1 MVGRDWAEW
10 VIQDGPSIVVDRAA
24 AAVLVTA
31 SSPLRVDAL
40 VHPYLA
46 FPAAV
51 SSYWAGRCSLHAG
64 ALAVDG
70 KVWALVGQKE
80 GGKSSTLG
88 WFAQRGHSVV
98 TDDLL
103 IIDQGRALAGPR
115 CIDLREEASRELGA
129 GEELGVIG
137 MRTRWRVRLGPIPAC
152 LPLAGW
158 IFLSWA
164 DQLHVEPIPPGELL
178 RRIFANRALSLIP
191 PDPHVYL
198 DLAALPAWEVGR
210 PRRLDALPEVSR
222 RILDLIQWGSET
234 ATKTAMPSATG

>member
-1 MVGRDWAEW
+1 MVGRDRAEW
-10 VIQDGPSIVVDRAA
+10 LIQDGPSIVVDRATA
-24 AAVLVTA
+24 SVVITA

-51 SSYWAGRCSLHAG
+51 SSYWAGRCSLPAG

-70 KVWALVGQKE
+70 KVWALVGQKG

-103 IIDQGRALAGPR
+103 IIDHGRALAGPR
-115 CIDLREEASRELGA
+115 CIDLREEASRDLGA
-129 GEELGVIG
+129 GEDLGVIG
-137 MRTRWRVRLGPIPAC
+137 MRTRFRVRLGPVPPC

-164 DQLHVEPIPPGELL
+164 DKLHVEAIPPGELL
-178 RRIFANRALSLIP
+178 RRIFANQALSLIP

-198 DLAALPAWEVGR
+198 DLASLPAWAVGR
-210 PRRLDALPEVSR
+210 PRRLDALPAVSR
-222 RILDLIQWGSET
+222 RILDLIQECAETTTQT
-234 ATKTAMPSATG
+234 ATG